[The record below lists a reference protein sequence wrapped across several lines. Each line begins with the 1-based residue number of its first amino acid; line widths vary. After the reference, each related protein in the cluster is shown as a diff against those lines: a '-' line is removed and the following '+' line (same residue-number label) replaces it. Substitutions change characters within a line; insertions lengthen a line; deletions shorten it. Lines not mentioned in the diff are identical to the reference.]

1 MDNVTLTLLLLS
13 LSLMGMT
20 MLFSRYMRNDKVS
33 NIFLRFLFGLTIVC
47 NVLFYI
53 DLITSKL

>member
-1 MDNVTLTLLLLS
+1 MDKFTLTLLMLSLLS
-13 LSLMGMT
+13 MGMT
-20 MLFSRYMRNDKVS
+20 MFFSKFMRNDKPS
-33 NIFLRFLFGLTIVC
+33 KFFLRFLFGLTIVC